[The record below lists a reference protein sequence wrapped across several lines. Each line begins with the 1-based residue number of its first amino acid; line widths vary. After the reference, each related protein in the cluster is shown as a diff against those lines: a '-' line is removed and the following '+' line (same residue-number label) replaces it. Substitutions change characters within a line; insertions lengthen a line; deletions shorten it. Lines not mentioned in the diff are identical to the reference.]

1 MDGAGNPLDL
11 PQGGMQNG
19 ITPITQPTSGG
30 RGRKSRRRKG
40 RGSGRGGYLMDV
52 AVATGL
58 LGATQLS
65 KGRVGYGFRGR
76 NGYYRS
82 TKRRSSRKSRK
93 SRRSGSRR

>member
-1 MDGAGNPLDL
+1 MFGGDGDI
-11 PQGGMQNG
+11 PQPIPGETQNL
-19 ITPITQPTSGG
+19 TSGG

>member
-1 MDGAGNPLDL
+1 MFGGDVVQVS
-11 PQGGMQNG
+11 PQTEGMQDN
-19 ITPITQPTSGG
+19 IIATGG